1 MVNQIE
7 YSLAE
12 SPVIEEDSQKIVKI
26 RHTCAHVLAMA
37 VQTLF
42 PETKVAIGDYSWLRG
57 KSHNF
62 IITQLQ
68 IIINW
73 LKANRDHSQ
82 SRSRGYFEV
91 KSWSLAVYSF
101 E

>member
-1 MVNQIE
+1 M
-7 YSLAE
+7 
-12 SPVIEEDSQKIVKI
+12 
-26 RHTCAHVLAMA
+26 
-37 VQTLF
+37 
-42 PETKVAIGDYSWLRG
+42 RG

-91 KSWSLAVYSF
+91 KSWSLAVDSF